1 MVEAKRRP
9 TALRIGTLIIK
20 ERIMAK
26 TPSRRDFLKSGLA
39 ATTILMVGTKATAA
53 GQGPQLFEKSSI
65 GSLELNNRFMKSSTW
80 TGTGDKKGY
89 ITDLALTM
97 HNELAKGGV
106 GLILTGNQIV
116 MSNGIGL
123 PYSTGNYDDSQAEGL
138 KKLADGIH
146 KNGSKVIVQLS
157 HCLARSNPKLF
168 WAEGDEMWG
177 VSAAPYSP
185 NSPVPKE
192 MTQADIKR
200 LVEAFTAAAV
210 RSANCGFDGIMLH
223 GSHGYGLHQFLSPAW
238 NTRGDSY
245 GGSVQNRY
253 RVVGEI
259 LESIKG
265 KMKPGFPII
274 FKLSAQDFVAGGLEP
289 PEALQIAKRL
299 QDDGIAAIQ
308 VSACCS
314 VSSQNAH
321 CPKTEILEQKD
332 EGYLLD
338 FSQYVKEAVKV
349 PVIAVGGIRSLSTAE
364 AILKERKADY
374 VSLARPL
381 IREPNL
387 INRWKSGDTAKAK
400 CISCNG
406 CFETGMQG
414 LGISCKIE
422 RMLKEQQQK
431 S

>member
-1 MVEAKRRP
+1 VVGQP
-9 TALRIGTLIIK
+9 TATGAFIGSKTIK
-20 ERIMAK
+20 ENLMAK

-39 ATTILMVGTKATAA
+39 GATILMVGTKAAA
-53 GQGPQLFEKSSI
+53 AVKGPQLFEKSSI

-89 ITDLALTM
+89 ITDRSLAM
-97 HNELAKGGV
+97 HNELAGGGV

-116 MSNGIGL
+116 MSNGIAM
-123 PYSTGNYDDSQAEGL
+123 PYSIGNYDDSQSEGL

-168 WAEGDEMWG
+168 WAEGDELWG
-177 VSAAPYSP
+177 VSAVPYDSK
-185 NSPVPKE
+185 SPVPKE
-192 MTQADIKR
+192 MTQTDIKR
-200 LVEAFTAAAV
+200 LVEAYTAAAV
-210 RSANCGFDGIMLH
+210 RSASCGFDGIMLH
-223 GSHGYGLHQFLSPAW
+223 GCHGYGLHQFLSPAW
-238 NTRGDSY
+238 NKRGDSY

-259 LESIKG
+259 MESIKG
-265 KMKPGFPII
+265 KMRPGFPII

-314 VSSQNAH
+314 ASGQDKH
-321 CPKTEILEQKD
+321 CPKTEILEEKD

-338 FSQYVKEAVKV
+338 FTQYVKEAVKV

-364 AILKERKADY
+364 AIIRDRKADY
-374 VSLARPL
+374 ISLARPL
-381 IREPNL
+381 IREPDL

>member
-1 MVEAKRRP
+1 
-9 TALRIGTLIIK
+9 
-20 ERIMAK
+20 MAK

-39 ATTILMVGTKATAA
+39 ATTFLMVGTKVTAS

-116 MSNGIGL
+116 MSNGPGL
-123 PYSTGNYDDSQAEGL
+123 PYSTGNYDDSQSEGL

-177 VSAAPYSP
+177 VSAVPYSP

-200 LVEAFTAAAV
+200 LVEAYTAAAV

-338 FSQYVKEAVKV
+338 FSQYVKEAVRGPGYSGWRYKV
-349 PVIAVGGIRSLSTAE
+349 SFHRRSYSEGAQGGLRFAGSSLDKRA
-364 AILKERKADY
+364 
-374 VSLARPL
+374 
-381 IREPNL
+381 
-387 INRWKSGDTAKAK
+387 
-400 CISCNG
+400 
-406 CFETGMQG
+406 
-414 LGISCKIE
+414 
-422 RMLKEQQQK
+422 
-431 S
+431 

>member
-1 MVEAKRRP
+1 M
-9 TALRIGTLIIK
+9 T
-20 ERIMAK
+20 K

-39 ATTILMVGTKATAA
+39 ATTMLMVGTKAARA
-53 GQGPQLFEKSSI
+53 SQGPQLFEKSSI
-65 GSLELNNRFMKSSTW
+65 GSLQLNNRFMKSSTW

-89 ITDLALTM
+89 ITDRALTM

-116 MSNGIGL
+116 MTNGTAM
-123 PYSTGNYDDSQAEGL
+123 PYSIGNYDDSHTEGL
-138 KKLADGIH
+138 KKLADGVH
-146 KNGSKVIVQLS
+146 KEGSKVMVQLS

-177 VSAAPYSP
+177 VSSAPYSP
-185 NSPVPKE
+185 DSPVPKE
-192 MTQADIKR
+192 MTQSDIKR
-200 LVEAFTAAAV
+200 LIEAYTAAAV

-223 GSHGYGLHQFLSPAW
+223 GSHGFGLHQFLSPAW
-238 NTRGDSY
+238 NRRGDSY
-245 GGSVQNRY
+245 GGTLQNRY

-259 LESIKG
+259 LESIKS
-265 KMKPGFPII
+265 KVKPDFPIT
-274 FKLSAQDFVAGGLEP
+274 FKLSAQDFVPGGLEP

-314 VSSQNAH
+314 VSGQDKH
-321 CPKTEILEQKD
+321 CPKTEILEEKD

-349 PVIAVGGIRSLSTAE
+349 PVIAVGGIRSFSTAE

-374 VSLARPL
+374 ISLARPL

-422 RMLKEQQQK
+422 RMLKELQQK